1 MQNSRLPSSIFFFF
15 LKDDDKRKGS
25 RVRDSWKA
33 LIVQRNNSTCVR
45 KKRNKLKKRKISDHL
60 TPRRWQPL
68 EVTACRCLCACVWKS
83 LRFCLESAYKGMFL
97 MLKRRKEGEE
107 EKPGRHPL
115 LLWVLRLD
123 HSQWKEWRSASQKG
137 SWNLPATEHCDV
149 LMVYFSC
156 SKS

>member
-1 MQNSRLPSSIFFFF
+1 MQNSRLPSSIFFF
-15 LKDDDKRKGS
+15 LKKMMTKE
-25 RVRDSWKA
+25 RVRVWEILERPSLSNATTA
-33 LIVQRNNSTCVR
+33 LVFA
-45 KKRNKLKKRKISDHL
+45 KKGINKKKKISDHL

-97 MLKRRKEGEE
+97 LLKRRKEGEE

-123 HSQWKEWRSASQKG
+123 HSQWKEWRSASQKR